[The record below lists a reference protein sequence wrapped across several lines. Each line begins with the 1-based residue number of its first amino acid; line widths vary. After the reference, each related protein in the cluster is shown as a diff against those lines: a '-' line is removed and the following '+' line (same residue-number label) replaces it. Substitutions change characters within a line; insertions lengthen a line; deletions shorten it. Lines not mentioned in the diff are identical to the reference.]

1 MSFSEANRL
10 GAENIPFLI
19 VVSYDKSEVIT
30 IPLDEVEKR
39 GIRFQIGKKE
49 IPKREK
55 DIQFTKKVVSKKVY
69 SEKFYKVIEAI
80 KDGYTY
86 LLNLTQ
92 PTEIETTATLEEIYH
107 YADAKYKILVPD
119 RFLCYSP
126 ETFIKI
132 EGNQIATFPMK
143 GTISVSIPNGR
154 ELLYSNPKENA
165 EHVMVVDLL
174 RNDLNMVARNVR
186 VEKFKH
192 IEKIRSGNRELFQMS
207 SKIVGDLEEGW
218 QSRIGDILEKILPA
232 GSVTGTPKKRTLEL
246 IHQIEGYSRNFFT
259 GIFGVFQNGKFDSG
273 VMIRFLEKEGDK
285 LIYKSGGGITLDSS
299 LESEYQEM
307 IEKIYLF

>member
-30 IPLDEVEKR
+30 IPLDEVEKK

-107 YADAKYKILVPD
+107 YADSKYKILVPD